1 MDFIDYLTEA
11 PEKHGVLAYGRMN
24 PPTKGHEQVINKVH
38 EVAKEHN
45 AVHKVVLSHTSGTK
59 DGKNPLPADVKVKH
73 AQHAF
78 PGTHI
83 EAASK
88 EHPTILHHAAAMA
101 SQGVK
106 HLHVVAGSDRVEEY
120 HKLLHKYNGVKSGHG
135 HYNFKSIKVHS
146 SGERDPD
153 AEGTSGVSGTKMR
166 EHAAAGRKNKFHAA
180 LPSKMKPEHK
190 DALYQDVRHH
200 MGIQEAVAP
209 GSQGEVK
216 ISKFEWGTPEGTK
229 EMKRITPGESKVK
242 SEAKEADYG
251 EKFQSMM
258 KRVKVSAHAGPKKTV
273 WVPAKYGTG
282 GSYKVVPDN
291 KVKESVEV
299 EPMQLE
305 ATRIPFL
312 LMTADQKRALF
323 EETNQLE
330 FDGIQTKHLDMCPGA
345 YKEFKSMIED
355 IRAGKHLG
363 EPSGHQPDK
372 LPYPGAI
379 PEQGLHPEE
388 IKSGITTTHVQ
399 NQVAA
404 GIAMKPERLR
414 QMQFR
419 QYVGL

>member
-24 PPTKGHEQVINKVH
+24 PPTSGHEQVINKVH

-45 AVHKVVLSHTSGTK
+45 AVHKVVLSHSQDK
-59 DGKNPLPADVKVKH
+59 SKNPLPADVKVKH

-78 PGTHI
+78 PSTNI

-120 HKLLHKYNGVKSGHG
+120 HKLLHKYNGVKSAHG
-135 HYNFKSIKVHS
+135 NYKFKSIKVHS

-153 AEGTSGVSGTKMR
+153 AEGTSGISGTKMR
-166 EHAAAGRKNKFHAA
+166 EHAAAGRKKKFHAA
-180 LPSKMKPEHK
+180 LPTKMKPEHK
-190 DALYQDVRHH
+190 DALYHDVRHH

-216 ISKFEWGTPEGTK
+216 ISKYEWGTPEGTK

-242 SEAKEADYG
+242 AEAKEADYG

-258 KRVKVSAHAGPKKTV
+258 KRVKVSAQSGPKKTV
-273 WVPAKYGTG
+273 FIPAKYGTG

-305 ATRIPFL
+305 ATRLPFL
-312 LMTADQKRALF
+312 LMTANQKRALF
-323 EETNQLE
+323 EAVDQDQLE
-330 FDGIQTKHLDMCPGA
+330 FDGIQTKNLDICPSA
-345 YKEFKSMIED
+345 YKEFKKLIETA
-355 IRAGKHLG
+355 RAGERIG
-363 EPSGHQPDK
+363 EPTGHNMPSK
-372 LPYPGAI
+372 A
-379 PEQGLHPEE
+379 
-388 IKSGITTTHVQ
+388 VQ
-399 NQVAA
+399 DVVA
-404 GIAMKPERLR
+404 GINSKPSTLR
-414 QMQFR
+414 KMQFR
-419 QYVGL
+419 QYTGL

>member
-24 PPTKGHEQVINKVH
+24 PPTTGHEQVINKVH

-45 AVHKVVLSHTSGTK
+45 AVHKVVLSHSQDK
-59 DGKNPLPADVKVKH
+59 SKNPLPADVKVKH

-78 PGTHI
+78 PGTNI

-120 HKLLHKYNGVKSGHG
+120 HKLLHKYNGVKSAHG
-135 HYNFKSIKVHS
+135 SYNFKSIKVHS

-166 EHAAAGRKNKFHAA
+166 EHAAAGRKKKFHAA

-190 DALYQDVRHH
+190 EALYHDVRHH

-216 ISKFEWGTPEGTK
+216 ISKYEWGTPEGTK

-242 SEAKEADYG
+242 AEAKEADYG

-258 KRVKVSAHAGPKKTV
+258 KRVKVSAQSGPKKTV
-273 WVPAKYGTG
+273 FIPAKYGTG

-305 ATRIPFL
+305 VTRLPFL
-312 LMTADQKRALF
+312 LMTANQKRALF
-323 EETNQLE
+323 EAVDQLE
-330 FDGIQTKHLDMCPGA
+330 FDGIQTKNLDICPSA
-345 YKEFKSMIED
+345 YKEFKKLIETA
-355 IRAGKHLG
+355 RAGERIG
-363 EPSGHQPDK
+363 EPTGHNMPSK
-372 LPYPGAI
+372 A
-379 PEQGLHPEE
+379 
-388 IKSGITTTHVQ
+388 VQ
-399 NQVAA
+399 DVVA
-404 GIAMKPERLR
+404 GINSKPSTLR
-414 QMQFR
+414 KMQFR
-419 QYVGL
+419 QYTGL

>member
-24 PPTKGHEQVINKVH
+24 PPTAGHEQVINKVH

-45 AVHKVVLSHTSGTK
+45 AAHKVVLSHSQDK
-59 DGKNPLPADVKVKH
+59 SKNPLPADVKVKH

-78 PGTHI
+78 PGTNI

-101 SQGVK
+101 KQGVK

-120 HKLLHKYNGVKSGHG
+120 HKLLHKYNGVNSAHG
-135 HYNFKSIKVHS
+135 SYNFKSIKVHS

-166 EHAAAGRKNKFHAA
+166 EHASAGRKNKFHAA

-190 DALYQDVRHH
+190 DALYHDLRHH

-216 ISKFEWGTPEGTK
+216 ISKYEWGTPESTK

-251 EKFQSMM
+251 AAFQDMV
-258 KRVKVSAHAGPKKTV
+258 KRVKVKAHQGPKKTV
-273 WVPAKYGTG
+273 FVPAKYGTG
-282 GSYKVVPDN
+282 GVYKVVPVN

-299 EPMQLE
+299 EPMQFE
-305 ATRIPFL
+305 AIRIPYL
-312 LMTADQKRALF
+312 LMNADQKRALF
-323 EETNQLE
+323 EEVDQLE
-330 FDGIQTKHLDMCPGA
+330 FDGIQTKNLDICPSA
-345 YKEFKSMIED
+345 YREFKKLIETA
-355 IRAGKHLG
+355 RAGERIG
-363 EPSGHQPDK
+363 EPTGHNAPSK
-372 LPYPGAI
+372 A
-379 PEQGLHPEE
+379 
-388 IKSGITTTHVQ
+388 VQ
-399 NQVAA
+399 DVEA
-404 GIAMKPERLR
+404 GIASKPSTLR
-414 QMQFR
+414 KMQFR
-419 QYVGL
+419 QYTGL

>member
-45 AVHKVVLSHTSGTK
+45 AVHKVVLSHSQDK
-59 DGKNPLPADVKVKH
+59 SKNPLPADVKVKY

-88 EHPTILHHAAAMA
+88 EHPTILHHAAALA
-101 SQGVK
+101 KQGVK

-135 HYNFKSIKVHS
+135 HYKFKSINVHS
-146 SGERDPD
+146 SGKRDPD

-166 EHAAAGRKNKFHAA
+166 EHAAAGRKNKFHAN
-180 LPSKMKPEHK
+180 LPSGMKPEHK
-190 DALYQDVRHH
+190 EALYHDVRHH
-200 MGIQEAVAP
+200 MGIHEAVLP
-209 GSQGEVK
+209 GTQGEVK

-229 EMKRITPGESKVK
+229 EMKRITPGENKVK
-242 SEAKEADYG
+242 TEAKEADYG
-251 EKFQSMM
+251 SAFQDMV
-258 KRVKVSAHAGPKKTV
+258 KRVKVKAHEGPKKTV
-273 WVPAKYGTG
+273 WVPAKHGTG
-282 GSYKVVPDN
+282 GTYRVVPVN

-299 EPMQLE
+299 EPMHLE
-305 ATRIPFL
+305 ATKIPYL
-312 LMTADQKRALF
+312 LMNINQKRALF
-323 EETNQLE
+323 EDINQLE
-330 FDGIQTKHLDMCPGA
+330 FDGIQTKNMDQCPGA
-345 YKEFKSMIED
+345 YKEFKAMIETV
-355 IRAGKHLG
+355 RAGKHIG
-363 EPSGHQPDK
+363 ELAGHQAAP
-372 LPYPGAI
+372 
-379 PEQGLHPEE
+379 
-388 IKSGITTTHVQ
+388 TTANVTTQNSVATTQVQ
-399 NQVAA
+399 A
-404 GIAMKPERLR
+404 GMAVKPERMR

>member
-24 PPTKGHEQVINKVH
+24 PPTSGHEQVINKVH

-45 AVHKVVLSHTSGTK
+45 AVHKVVLSHSQDK
-59 DGKNPLPADVKVKH
+59 SKNPLPADVKVKH

-78 PGTHI
+78 PGTNI

-120 HKLLHKYNGVKSGHG
+120 HKLLHKYNGVKSAHG
-135 HYNFKSIKVHS
+135 NYKFKSIKVHS

-153 AEGTSGVSGTKMR
+153 AEGTSGISGTKMR
-166 EHAAAGRKNKFHAA
+166 EHAAAGRKKKFHAA
-180 LPSKMKPEHK
+180 LPTKMKPEHK
-190 DALYQDVRHH
+190 DALYHDVRHH

-216 ISKFEWGTPEGTK
+216 ISKYEWGTPEGTK

-242 SEAKEADYG
+242 AEAKEADYG

-258 KRVKVSAHAGPKKTV
+258 KRVKVSAQSGPKKTV
-273 WVPAKYGTG
+273 FIPAKYGTG

-305 ATRIPFL
+305 ATRLPFL
-312 LMTADQKRALF
+312 LMTANQKRALF
-323 EETNQLE
+323 EAVEQDQLE
-330 FDGIQTKHLDMCPGA
+330 FDGIQTKNLDICPSA
-345 YKEFKSMIED
+345 YKEFKKLIETA
-355 IRAGKHLG
+355 RAGEHIG
-363 EPSGHQPDK
+363 EPTGHNMPSK
-372 LPYPGAI
+372 A
-379 PEQGLHPEE
+379 
-388 IKSGITTTHVQ
+388 VQ
-399 NQVAA
+399 DVVA
-404 GIAMKPERLR
+404 GINSKPSTLR
-414 QMQFR
+414 KMQFR
-419 QYVGL
+419 QYTGL

>member
-24 PPTKGHEQVINKVH
+24 PPTTGHEQVINKVH
-38 EVAKEHN
+38 EVAKKHN
-45 AVHKVVLSHTSGTK
+45 AVHKVVLSHSQDK
-59 DGKNPLPADVKVKH
+59 SKNPLPADVKVKH

-78 PGTHI
+78 PGTNI

-88 EHPTILHHAAAMA
+88 ERPTILHHAAAMA

-120 HKLLHKYNGVKSGHG
+120 HKLLHKYNGVASKHG
-135 HYNFKSIKVHS
+135 NYKFKSIQVHS

-153 AEGTSGVSGTKMR
+153 AEGTSGISGTKMR
-166 EHAAAGRKNKFHAA
+166 EHATAGRKNKFHAA

-190 DALYQDVRHH
+190 DALYRDVRQH

-216 ISKFEWGTPEGTK
+216 ISKYEWGTPEGTK

-242 SEAKEADYG
+242 SEAKETDYG

-258 KRVKVSAHAGPKKTV
+258 KRVKVSAQQGPKKTV
-273 WVPAKYGTG
+273 FIPAKYGTG

-305 ATRIPFL
+305 VTRLPFL
-312 LMTADQKRALF
+312 LMTSNQKRALF
-323 EETNQLE
+323 EAVDQLE
-330 FDGIQTKHLDMCPGA
+330 FDGIQTKNLDMCPSA
-345 YKEFKSMIED
+345 YKEFKKLIETA
-355 IRAGKHLG
+355 RAGEHIG
-363 EPSGHQPDK
+363 EPTGHN
-372 LPYPGAI
+372 LPSKA
-379 PEQGLHPEE
+379 
-388 IKSGITTTHVQ
+388 VQ
-399 NQVAA
+399 DVVA
-404 GIAMKPERLR
+404 GIASKPPTLR
-414 QMQFR
+414 KMQFR
-419 QYVGL
+419 QYTGL

>member
-24 PPTKGHEQVINKVH
+24 PPTTGHEQVINKVH

-78 PGTHI
+78 PGTNI

-120 HKLLHKYNGVKSGHG
+120 HKLLHKYNGVKSAHG
-135 HYNFKSIKVHS
+135 SYNFKSIKVHS

-190 DALYQDVRHH
+190 EALYHDVRHH

-216 ISKFEWGTPEGTK
+216 ISKYEWGTPEGTK

-251 EKFQSMM
+251 EKFQSMI
-258 KRVKVSAHAGPKKTV
+258 KRVKVSAQAGPKKTV

-291 KVKESVEV
+291 KVKESVEAQ
-299 EPMQLE
+299 PMQLE
-305 ATRIPFL
+305 ATRLPFL
-312 LMTADQKRALF
+312 LMTASQKRTLF
-323 EETNQLE
+323 EAVDQLE
-330 FDGIQTKHLDMCPGA
+330 FDGIHTRSFDQCPTA
-345 YKEFKSMIED
+345 YKMFKVMIET
-355 IRAGKHLG
+355 IRDGKHIG
-363 EPSGHQPDK
+363 EVTGHEDT
-372 LPYPGAI
+372 
-379 PEQGLHPEE
+379 PEV
-388 IKSGITTTHVQ
+388 TTPTPINSNVVKQVQ
-399 NQVAA
+399 A
-404 GIAMKPERLR
+404 GIAAKPERLR

>member
-38 EVAKEHN
+38 EVAKEHK
-45 AVHKVVLSHTSGTK
+45 AIHKVVLSHSQDK
-59 DGKNPLPADVKVKH
+59 SKNPLPADVKVKH

-78 PGTHI
+78 PGTNI

-88 EHPTILHHAAAMA
+88 EHPTILHHAAEMA
-101 SQGVK
+101 RQGVK

-120 HKLLHKYNGVKSGHG
+120 HKLLHRYNGVESEHG

-190 DALYQDVRHH
+190 EALYHDVRHH

-216 ISKFEWGTPEGTK
+216 ISKFEWGTPESTK

-242 SEAKEADYG
+242 TEEKEADYG
-251 EKFQSMM
+251 SKFQDMM
-258 KRVKVSAHAGPKKTV
+258 KRVKVSAQQGPKKTV

-282 GSYKVVPDN
+282 GTYKVVPV
-291 KVKESVEV
+291 KPVKETVEV
-299 EPMQLE
+299 ESMQL
-305 ATRIPFL
+305 TPTKIPFL
-312 LMTADQKRALF
+312 LMSSEQKRALF

-330 FDGIQTKHLDMCPGA
+330 FDGIQTKNLDMCPGA
-345 YKEFKSMIED
+345 YKEFKSMIAD

-363 EPSGHQPDK
+363 EPTGHQPDK

-379 PEQGLHPEE
+379 PEQGLRPEE
-388 IKSGITTTHVQ
+388 IKTGVTSTHVH

-419 QYVGL
+419 QYTGL

>member
-24 PPTKGHEQVINKVH
+24 PPTTGHEQVINKVH

-45 AVHKVVLSHTSGTK
+45 AVHKVVLSHSQDK
-59 DGKNPLPADVKVKH
+59 SKNPLPADVKVKH

-78 PGTHI
+78 PGTNI

-120 HKLLHKYNGVKSGHG
+120 HKLLHKYNGVKSAHG
-135 HYNFKSIKVHS
+135 SYNFKSIKVHS

-166 EHAAAGRKNKFHAA
+166 EHAAAGRKKKFHAA

-190 DALYQDVRHH
+190 EALYHDVRHH

-216 ISKFEWGTPEGTK
+216 ISKYEWGTPEGTK

-242 SEAKEADYG
+242 AEAKEADYG

-258 KRVKVSAHAGPKKTV
+258 KRVKVSAQSGPKKTV
-273 WVPAKYGTG
+273 FIPAKYGTG

-305 ATRIPFL
+305 ATRLPFL
-312 LMTADQKRALF
+312 LMTANQKRALF
-323 EETNQLE
+323 EAVDQDQLE
-330 FDGIQTKHLDMCPGA
+330 FDGIQTKNLDICPSA
-345 YKEFKSMIED
+345 YKEFKKLIETA
-355 IRAGKHLG
+355 RAGERIG
-363 EPSGHQPDK
+363 EPTGHQTSSK
-372 LPYPGAI
+372 A
-379 PEQGLHPEE
+379 
-388 IKSGITTTHVQ
+388 VQ
-399 NQVAA
+399 DVAA
-404 GIAMKPERLR
+404 GIASKPSTLR
-414 QMQFR
+414 NMQFR
-419 QYVGL
+419 QYTGL

>member
-11 PEKHGVLAYGRMN
+11 PEKHGVLAYARMN
-24 PPTKGHEQVINKVH
+24 PPHGGHEQVINKVQ

-45 AVHKVVLSHTSGTK
+45 AIHKVVLSHSQDKT
-59 DGKNPLPADVKVKH
+59 KNPLPVDVKVRH

-78 PGTHI
+78 PDTNI

-88 EHPTILHHAAAMA
+88 EHPTILHHAAEMA
-101 SQGVK
+101 RQGVK
-106 HLHVVAGSDRVEEY
+106 HLHVVAGSDRVEAY
-120 HKLLHKYNGVKSGHG
+120 HKLLHQYNGVKSGHG
-135 HYNFKSIKVHS
+135 HYKFKSITVHS

-153 AEGTSGVSGTKMR
+153 AEGTSGISATKLR
-166 EHAAAGRKNKFHAA
+166 EHAAAGRKKKFHAA

-190 DALYQDVRHH
+190 DALYHDLRHH

-216 ISKFEWGTPEGTK
+216 ISKYEWGTPEGTK

-258 KRVKVSAHAGPKKTV
+258 KRVKISAQSGPKKTV
-273 WVPAKYGTG
+273 FIPAKYGTG

-305 ATRIPFL
+305 ATRLPFL
-312 LMTADQKRALF
+312 LMTANQKRALF
-323 EETNQLE
+323 EAVDQDQLE
-330 FDGIQTKHLDMCPGA
+330 FDGIQTKNLDQCPSA
-345 YKEFKSMIED
+345 YKEFKKLIETA
-355 IRAGKHLG
+355 RAGEHIG
-363 EPSGHQPDK
+363 EPTGHN
-372 LPYPGAI
+372 LPSKA
-379 PEQGLHPEE
+379 
-388 IKSGITTTHVQ
+388 VQ
-399 NQVAA
+399 DVVAGMA
-404 GIAMKPERLR
+404 SKPSTLR
-414 QMQFR
+414 NMQFR
-419 QYVGL
+419 QYTGL

>member
-24 PPTKGHEQVINKVH
+24 PPTTGHEQVINKVH

-45 AVHKVVLSHTSGTK
+45 AVHKVVLSHSQDK
-59 DGKNPLPADVKVKH
+59 SKNPLPADVKVKH

-78 PGTHI
+78 PGTNI

-120 HKLLHKYNGVKSGHG
+120 HKLLHKYNGVKSAHG
-135 HYNFKSIKVHS
+135 NYKFKSIKVHS

-153 AEGTSGVSGTKMR
+153 AEGTSGISGTKMR
-166 EHAAAGRKNKFHAA
+166 EHAAAGRKKKFHAA

-190 DALYQDVRHH
+190 DALYHDVRQH
-200 MGIQEAVAP
+200 MGIHEAVAP

-216 ISKFEWGTPEGTK
+216 ISKYEWGTPEGTK

-242 SEAKEADYG
+242 AEAKEADYG

-258 KRVKVSAHAGPKKTV
+258 KRVKVSAQSGPKKTV
-273 WVPAKYGTG
+273 FIPAKYGTG

-305 ATRIPFL
+305 ATRLPFL
-312 LMTADQKRALF
+312 LMTANQKRALF
-323 EETNQLE
+323 EAVDQDQLE
-330 FDGIQTKHLDMCPGA
+330 FDGIQTKNLDICPSA
-345 YKEFKSMIED
+345 YKEFKKLIETA
-355 IRAGKHLG
+355 RAGERIG
-363 EPSGHQPDK
+363 EPTGHNMPSK
-372 LPYPGAI
+372 A
-379 PEQGLHPEE
+379 
-388 IKSGITTTHVQ
+388 VQ
-399 NQVAA
+399 DVVA
-404 GIAMKPERLR
+404 GINSKPSTLR
-414 QMQFR
+414 KMQFR
-419 QYVGL
+419 QYTGL

>member
-24 PPTKGHEQVINKVH
+24 PPTTGHEQVINKVH

-45 AVHKVVLSHTSGTK
+45 AVHKVVLSHSQDK
-59 DGKNPLPADVKVKH
+59 SKNPLPADVKVKH

-78 PGTHI
+78 PGTNI

-120 HKLLHKYNGVKSGHG
+120 HKLLHKYNGVKSAHG
-135 HYNFKSIKVHS
+135 SYNFKSIKVHS

-166 EHAAAGRKNKFHAA
+166 EHAAAGRKKKFHAA

-190 DALYQDVRHH
+190 EALYHDVRHH

-216 ISKFEWGTPEGTK
+216 ISKYEWGTPESTK

-242 SEAKEADYG
+242 AEAKEADYG

-258 KRVKVSAHAGPKKTV
+258 KRVKVSAQSGPKKTV
-273 WVPAKYGTG
+273 FIPAKYGTG

-305 ATRIPFL
+305 ATRLPFL
-312 LMTADQKRALF
+312 LMTANQKRALF
-323 EETNQLE
+323 EAVDQDQLE
-330 FDGIQTKHLDMCPGA
+330 FDGIQTKNLDICPSA
-345 YKEFKSMIED
+345 YKEFKKLIETA
-355 IRAGKHLG
+355 RAGERIG
-363 EPSGHQPDK
+363 EPTGHQTSSK
-372 LPYPGAI
+372 A
-379 PEQGLHPEE
+379 
-388 IKSGITTTHVQ
+388 VQ
-399 NQVAA
+399 DVAA
-404 GIAMKPERLR
+404 GIASKPSTLR
-414 QMQFR
+414 NMQFR
-419 QYVGL
+419 QYTGL

>member
-24 PPTKGHEQVINKVH
+24 PPTTGHEQVINKVH
-38 EVAKEHN
+38 EVAKENN

-120 HKLLHKYNGVKSGHG
+120 HKLLHRYNGVNSAHG
-135 HYNFKSIKVHS
+135 NYNFKSIKVHS

-166 EHAAAGRKNKFHAA
+166 EHATAGRKNKFHAA
-180 LPSKMKPEHK
+180 LPSKMKTEHK
-190 DALYQDVRHH
+190 DALYHDVRKH

-216 ISKFEWGTPEGTK
+216 IFKYEWGTPESTK
-229 EMKRITPGESKVK
+229 EMKRITPGESKTK
-242 SEAKEADYG
+242 TEAKEADYG
-251 EKFQSMM
+251 SKYQDMV
-258 KRVKVSAHAGPKKTV
+258 KRVKISAQQGPKKTI

-282 GSYKVVPDN
+282 GVYKVVPVDN
-291 KVKESVEV
+291 KVKKESVEV
-299 EPMQLE
+299 KPMQLE
-305 ATRIPFL
+305 ATRLPYL
-312 LMTADQKRALF
+312 LMNAEQKRALF
-323 EETNQLE
+323 EDVDQLE
-330 FDGIQTKHLDMCPGA
+330 FDGIQTRNLDMCPSA
-345 YKEFKSMIED
+345 YKEFKKLIETA
-355 IRAGKHLG
+355 RAGEHIG
-363 EPSGHQPDK
+363 EPTGHN
-372 LPYPGAI
+372 LPSKA
-379 PEQGLHPEE
+379 
-388 IKSGITTTHVQ
+388 VQ
-399 NQVAA
+399 DVVT
-404 GIAMKPERLR
+404 GIASKPTTLR
-414 QMQFR
+414 NMQFR
-419 QYVGL
+419 QYTGL

>member
-38 EVAKEHN
+38 EVAKEHK

-83 EAASK
+83 EAATK
-88 EHPTILHHAAAMA
+88 EHPTILHHASEMA
-101 SQGVK
+101 KQGVK

-120 HKLLHKYNGVKSGHG
+120 HKLLHRYNGVAGAHG

-166 EHAAAGRKNKFHAA
+166 EHAVAGRKNKFHAA

-190 DALYQDVRHH
+190 DALYHDVRHH

-216 ISKFEWGTPEGTK
+216 ISKYEWGTPEGTK
-229 EMKRITPGESKVK
+229 EMKRITPGESKTK
-242 SEAKEADYG
+242 TEAKEADYG
-251 EKFQSMM
+251 SKYQEMV
-258 KRVKVSAHAGPKKTV
+258 KRVKVSAQQGPKKTI

-282 GSYKVVPDN
+282 GVYKVVPVDD
-291 KVKESVEV
+291 KVKKESVEV
-299 EPMQLE
+299 KPMHLE
-305 ATRIPFL
+305 AIRLPYL
-312 LMTADQKRALF
+312 LMNAEQKRALF
-323 EETNQLE
+323 EEVGQLE
-330 FDGIQTKHLDMCPGA
+330 FDGIQTKNLDICPSA
-345 YKEFKSMIED
+345 YKEFKKLIETA
-355 IRAGKHLG
+355 RAGEHIG
-363 EPSGHQPDK
+363 EPTGHNAPSK
-372 LPYPGAI
+372 A
-379 PEQGLHPEE
+379 
-388 IKSGITTTHVQ
+388 VQ
-399 NQVAA
+399 DVMA
-404 GIAMKPERLR
+404 GMASKPATLR
-414 QMQFR
+414 KMQFR
-419 QYVGL
+419 QYTGL

>member
-59 DGKNPLPADVKVKH
+59 DGKNPLPADVKVNH

-166 EHAAAGRKNKFHAA
+166 EHAAAGRKSKFNAN

-190 DALYQDVRHH
+190 EALYHDVRHH

-242 SEAKEADYG
+242 TEEKEADYG
-251 EKFQSMM
+251 AHFQSLM
-258 KRVKVSAHAGPKKTV
+258 KKVKLSAQQGPKKTV

-282 GSYKVVPDN
+282 GSYKVVPVN

-305 ATRIPFL
+305 ATKIPYL
-312 LMTADQKRALF
+312 LMSADQKRALM
-323 EETNQLE
+323 EETSQLE
-330 FDGIQTKHLDMCPGA
+330 FDGIQTKNMDQCPTA
-345 YKEFKSMIED
+345 YTQFKTMIET
-355 IRAGKHLG
+355 IRAGKHIG
-363 EPSGHQPDK
+363 ELAGHEPAAVPTTSQNSETVKQVQAGMAVKPDR
-372 LPYPGAI
+372 
-379 PEQGLHPEE
+379 
-388 IKSGITTTHVQ
+388 
-399 NQVAA
+399 
-404 GIAMKPERLR
+404 MR

-419 QYVGL
+419 QYTGL